1 MDTKSIEI
9 TECPRDAMQGL
20 QEFIPTTLK
29 AAYLN
34 ALLKVGF
41 DRLDFG
47 SFVSPKAIPQMRD
60 TADVMELLDTTGPT
74 ELLAIIAN
82 TRGALDAS
90 RFTAISYLGYPFSI
104 SETFQQRNANKS
116 IVSSFDDVR
125 AVQEIAEKQGKKLLI
140 YISMAFGNPY
150 GDDWNASIA
159 LDWIGRLRDVG
170 ISRFALADTVGL
182 ARADDVDDMVRGVI
196 STFPEIETGIHLH
209 CRPDNWRSKV
219 EAAFNAGCLR
229 FDTAIKGFG
238 GCPMAGDVLTGN
250 LATENLLGFMSE
262 QGIAT
267 GIRQE
272 AFKSALTQASEVF
285 MTYH

>member
-1 MDTKSIEI
+1 MDSKRVEI

-20 QEFIPTTLK
+20 QEFIPTSLK
-29 AAYLN
+29 ASYLN

-60 TADVMELLDTTGPT
+60 TAEVLDLLDPSGPT

-82 TRGALDAS
+82 ARGALDAS
-90 RFTAISYLGYPFSI
+90 RFPAISYLGYPFSI

-116 IVSSFDDVR
+116 IAATFDDVR
-125 AVQEIAEKQGKKLLI
+125 TVLDIAERQNKKLLI

-150 GDDWNASIA
+150 GDDWNTSIA
-159 LDWIGRLRDVG
+159 LEWVGRLRAEG
-170 ISRFALADTVGL
+170 IKRFALADTVGL
-182 ARADDVDDMVRGVI
+182 ARADDVDYMVRAVI
-196 STFPEIETGIHLH
+196 SSFPEIETGVHLH

-219 EAAFNAGCLR
+219 EAAYNAGCRR
-229 FDTAIKGFG
+229 FDSVIKGFG
-238 GCPMAGDVLTGN
+238 GCPMAGDELTGN
-250 LATENLLGFMSE
+250 LATENLLVFMNE
-262 QGIAT
+262 QGVST

-272 AFKSALTQASEVF
+272 VFNHAMTQASEVF
-285 MTYH
+285 MAYH